1 MFAHN
6 SIQKITVH
14 TLVWILLIAAGQSL
28 ALSNTTKTNFQMP
41 FIKNQGQM
49 NSEVQFYARTFGGT
63 VFLTGDNKL
72 VYSLPDFSNQE
83 AAGVVFSEVFVNGQ
97 VSPAQG
103 EGNSSTAMS
112 VFKSNDSSQ
121 WKNGIPSYEFVA
133 IEGVFPGIDVKLRA
147 YGDNVEKLY
156 YVEPNGNPA
165 NIQMTFEGGK
175 SLAITEGGELA
186 LNTELGICTFT
197 KPIAF
202 QIIDGKKRNVEV
214 AYELTETGY
223 GFLLGDYD
231 TAKTLVIDPLLAST
245 FVGGNSSDEA
255 YEPCIA
261 IDSNGNVFF
270 TGETFSSDFPMVSGA
285 YDHNLN
291 GSSDRLVAKYSSD
304 LSTLLATT
312 FIGGNY
318 SERGCGIC
326 IDDQD
331 NVILAGYTQSF
342 NFPTTYGAFDR
353 GINGGSDDA
362 FVAKLDNDLST
373 LIASTFFGGNNSD
386 GGGFPRIDVAI
397 GLEGNIYIAGLTASS
412 NLPTNAQSYS
422 QTYSGN
428 QDFFVAKFTPDL
440 TTLLASTYL
449 GGNTDEWRPSIQ
461 IDDQG
466 DVFVSGTTRTGFPT
480 TAGSFSPTFNGGN
493 YDMVIAKLSGDL
505 STLMAATYL
514 GSNGEDNL
522 KGIRLDEQGNLYTAG
537 LSTSNDYPTTS
548 GAFDEYHNGSVDMV
562 VSKLDNNLENLLA
575 STFVGGIGNDNGE
588 DVFLDN
594 QGRVHVVGSTN
605 STNFPTTNDAYDRTY
620 NGNAEGLD
628 SAMFIFNSDLSELEY
643 STYFGSGAEKGKCI
657 VVDNSGTTY
666 ISGITYSANYP
677 TTPGCHDGS
686 FGYGETDCFI
696 ARFGPE
702 VTGVNSDL
710 PMEAGVR
717 LIGNFPNPLNPTT
730 AISYSLSQDCNV
742 VLSVYDLQGRLVTRL
757 VNGPR
762 SAGEHSEHW
771 NGRNSEGVLVSSGVY
786 SYRLQAGD
794 YSENRK
800 MNLLK

>member
-1 MFAHN
+1 
-6 SIQKITVH
+6 
-14 TLVWILLIAAGQSL
+14 
-28 ALSNTTKTNFQMP
+28 
-41 FIKNQGQM
+41 
-49 NSEVQFYARTFGGT
+49 
-63 VFLTGDNKL
+63 
-72 VYSLPDFSNQE
+72 
-83 AAGVVFSEVFVNGQ
+83 
-97 VSPAQG
+97 
-103 EGNSSTAMS
+103 
-112 VFKSNDSSQ
+112 
-121 WKNGIPSYEFVA
+121 
-133 IEGVFPGIDVKLRA
+133 
-147 YGDNVEKLY
+147 
-156 YVEPNGNPA
+156 
-165 NIQMTFEGGK
+165 
-175 SLAITEGGELA
+175 
-186 LNTELGICTFT
+186 
-197 KPIAF
+197 
-202 QIIDGKKRNVEV
+202 
-214 AYELTETGY
+214 
-223 GFLLGDYD
+223 
-231 TAKTLVIDPLLAST
+231 
-245 FVGGNSSDEA
+245 
-255 YEPCIA
+255 
-261 IDSNGNVFF
+261 
-270 TGETFSSDFPMVSGA
+270 
-285 YDHNLN
+285 
-291 GSSDRLVAKYSSD
+291 
-304 LSTLLATT
+304 
-312 FIGGNY
+312 
-318 SERGCGIC
+318 
-326 IDDQD
+326 
-331 NVILAGYTQSF
+331 
-342 NFPTTYGAFDR
+342 
-353 GINGGSDDA
+353 
-362 FVAKLDNDLST
+362 
-373 LIASTFFGGNNSD
+373 
-386 GGGFPRIDVAI
+386 
-397 GLEGNIYIAGLTASS
+397 
-412 NLPTNAQSYS
+412 
-422 QTYSGN
+422 
-428 QDFFVAKFTPDL
+428 VAKFTPDL

-480 TAGSFSPTFNGGN
+480 TAGSFSPTFNGGY

-620 NGNAEGLD
+620 NGHWENAEGLD

-717 LIGNFPNPLNPTT
+717 LNGNFPNPFNPST
-730 AISYSLSQDCNV
+730 AISYSLSHDCNV